1 MAIKKTVADTWE
13 VDWWVPTGGGKYKR
27 MQKTF
32 DKHKDA
38 VAFYESTRS
47 KIRNKEYVPP
57 SKHLVKDMC
66 KRWLEMIEA
75 RAKIQYYLQ
84 LECHVN
90 NYIVPAFGLRRM
102 TDLSFEEIEKTGRR
116 WAAEKKIQSA
126 MVNKVFAT
134 FSRIYNW
141 SKKFGVS
148 FNPLEQVDRQKEN
161 KSLEDIEVEALQQL
175 AGVDYDEG
183 ATDGHLRAVGP
194 HEVYTADEVRK
205 LFKNSEA
212 GLEKVI
218 HMFAVLC
225 GPRHGEINALQW
237 PNVDFDKSRVLISR
251 SLTQLS
257 KARGGPR
264 LEKPKSKS
272 SYRYVPL
279 PPVLLS
285 ELKKWKLQCP
295 PNEWDLVFVDD
306 MGRPRTRKA
315 NLRLLKQAAARAG
328 IRALN
333 MHNLRHTFASQLLS
347 SGRSI
352 PEVSRLLGHA
362 DTAVTARVYAHWC
375 GEDHSK
381 SAEALEAA
389 YFG

>member
-1 MAIKKTVADTWE
+1 MAIKKTKAGTHE
-13 VDWWVPTGGGKYKR
+13 VDWWLPTGGGKYKR

-32 DKHKDA
+32 TKRKDA
-38 VAFYESTRS
+38 VAFYESTRT
-47 KIRNKEYVPP
+47 KVRNKEYVPP

-66 KRWLEMIEA
+66 KSWLEMMQA
-75 RAKIQYYLQ
+75 GPKIQTYLQ
-84 LECHVN
+84 LERHIN
-90 NYIVPAFGLRRM
+90 NYIVPAFGPRRM
-102 TDLSFEEIEKTGRR
+102 TDLTFEEIEKAGRR
-116 WAAEKKIQSA
+116 WAVEKKIQAA

-134 FSRIYNW
+134 LSRIYKW
-141 SKKFGVS
+141 ARKFGVS
-148 FNPLEQVDRQKEN
+148 FNPVEQVDRHKEN
-161 KSLEDIEVEALQQL
+161 KSLEVIEAEALQQL
-175 AGVDYDEG
+175 AAVDDDEG
-183 ATDGHLRAVGP
+183 TTDGHLRSVGP
-194 HEVYTADEVRK
+194 HEVYTAEEVRK

-212 GLEKVI
+212 GQEKVV

-251 SLTQLS
+251 SLTQLN
-257 KARGGPR
+257 KARGGSR

-295 PNEWDLVFVDD
+295 PNDLDLVFVDEL
-306 MGRPRTRKA
+306 GRPRTRKA
-315 NLRLLKQAAARAG
+315 NLRLLKEAAVRAG
-328 IRALN
+328 IRPLN

-362 DTAVTARVYAHWC
+362 DTAVTAQVYAHWC
-375 GEDHSK
+375 GTDHTE
-381 SAEALEAA
+381 SAGVLEAV